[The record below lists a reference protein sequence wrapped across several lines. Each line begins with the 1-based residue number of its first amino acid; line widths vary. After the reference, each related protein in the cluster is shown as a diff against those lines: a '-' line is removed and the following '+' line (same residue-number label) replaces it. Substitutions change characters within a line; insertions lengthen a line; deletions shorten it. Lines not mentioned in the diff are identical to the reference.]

1 MYYIRR
7 LNVYSDSRE
16 LASCLSDDDADG
28 VFYGL
33 KVFRKVGG
41 RVNPDDKIM

>member
-7 LNVYSDSRE
+7 LSVHNDSRE
-16 LASCLSDDDADG
+16 SIPCLNDDGADS
-28 VFYGL
+28 VFHSL

-41 RVNPDDKIM
+41 RVNPDDKII